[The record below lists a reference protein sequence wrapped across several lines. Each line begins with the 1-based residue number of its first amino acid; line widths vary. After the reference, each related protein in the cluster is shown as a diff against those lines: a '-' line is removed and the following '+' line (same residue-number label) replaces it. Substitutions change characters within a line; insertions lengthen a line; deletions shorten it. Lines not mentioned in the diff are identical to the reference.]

1 MRWSPIKITY
11 TLLATSLFVLTLE
24 DMRSGASKD
33 NSPRPTEEAE
43 LP

>member
-11 TLLATSLFVLTLE
+11 TLLAASLFVHTFE
-24 DMRSGASKD
+24 DMESGASKD
-33 NSPRPTEEAE
+33 NSPRPPKEAE

>member
-11 TLLATSLFVLTLE
+11 TLLAASLVVLTLE
-24 DMRSGASKD
+24 DMRSGAPKD
-33 NSPRPTEEAE
+33 NSPRPPEEAE